1 MMHGEMA
8 AAKTAQETGMYG
20 VWRSPGK
27 DFCARIGPSTRC
39 FCGHSYTEHHWKSM
53 KDLAPKCGN
62 CVCKRFQYV
71 PSRPEEAGEY
81 WLPRRR
87 GFDVNLWRAKC
98 RCKYDHEQHD
108 PNHLSCAK
116 GKCGSYES
124 AWECVGCD
132 RKWQE
137 HETVFEDEQERIA
150 AGLPVGAAFEP
161 LAENPELLNM
171 VFERESTHA
180 LPFRPTPERAVVLSG
195 HTKKTQ
201 PPSGIAGKGG
211 TRALRS
217 GKNGHGDSQH
227 GRKSD
232 AVGPDRPIGVTPVTR
247 AANLA
252 KRMATLEI
260 WEPKKN

>member
-1 MMHGEMA
+1 MLLFHLC
-8 AAKTAQETGMYG
+8 
-20 VWRSPGK
+20 R
-27 DFCARIGPSTRC
+27 
-39 FCGHSYTEHHWKSM
+39 
-53 KDLAPKCGN
+53 
-62 CVCKRFQYV
+62 RF
-71 PSRPEEAGEY
+71 
-81 WLPRRR
+81 
-87 GFDVNLWRAKC
+87 
-98 RCKYDHEQHD
+98 
-108 PNHLSCAK
+108 HL
-116 GKCGSYES
+116 
-124 AWECVGCD
+124 
-132 RKWQE
+132 
-137 HETVFEDEQERIA
+137 A

-260 WEPKKN
+260 WESKKN